1 MRSVKKFSMWMF
13 PKLEPNWAVL
23 SFLSIFVLGFSGS
36 VTSKE
41 FAGG

>member
-13 PKLEPNWAVL
+13 PKLEPNRPVL
-23 SFLSIFVLGFSGS
+23 SFLSNFVLGFSGS

-41 FAGG
+41 FTGG